1 MGLRRFFGL
10 FFQPWFLLADLA
22 PTIYYPAPRR

>member
-10 FFQPWFLLADLA
+10 FFQPWFILADSA
-22 PTIYYPAPRR
+22 PGLYTPAPRQ